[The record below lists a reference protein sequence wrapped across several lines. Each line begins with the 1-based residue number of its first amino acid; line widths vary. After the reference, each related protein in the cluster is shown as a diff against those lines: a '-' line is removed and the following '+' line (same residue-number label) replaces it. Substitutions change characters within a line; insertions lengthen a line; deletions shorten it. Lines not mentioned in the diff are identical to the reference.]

1 MPKAPTH
8 SHREKGVKSRVNNE
22 MKTFDVVA
30 LGEAMV
36 EFNQTTAGLP
46 GYLRGFGGDTSNS
59 VIAAAR
65 AGVRCGYL
73 SRVGRDT
80 FGQSLLDLW
89 TEEGVAT
96 TAIERDAEH
105 PTGIYFVTH
114 GPNGHEFSY
123 LRAGSAASRMT
134 PAWLQDGAA
143 NDLVAASKILH
154 VSGISM
160 AISSSSCDTVFAAI
174 QLAHEAATLVSFDA
188 NLRLKLW
195 PLARARACITQ
206 AISMSDIFLPSM
218 EDASI
223 LCGLNDPDQIVDWGH
238 SLGAQIVVLKL
249 GSEGALVSDG
259 SGRERIAGHQVQLM
273 DATGAGDCFAG
284 NLLARMAQGCTAFE
298 AARYANA
305 AAALA
310 VQGFGAVAPLPR
322 PDAVR
327 ALL

>member
-1 MPKAPTH
+1 
-8 SHREKGVKSRVNNE
+8 

-65 AGVRCGYL
+65 AGARCGYL
-73 SRVGRDT
+73 SRVGCDT

-96 TAIERDAEH
+96 TAIERDTEH
-105 PTGIYFVTH
+105 PTGIYFVAH

-134 PAWLQDGAA
+134 PTWLHAGVA
-143 NDLVAASKILH
+143 NDMVAASKILH

-160 AISSSSCDTVFAAI
+160 AISSSSCDTVFDAML
-174 QLAHEAATLVSFDA
+174 LARKATTLVSFDA

-218 EDASI
+218 EDASS
-223 LCGLNDPDQIVDWGH
+223 LYGLSDPDQIVDWAH
-238 SLGAQIVVLKL
+238 SLGAQIGV
-249 GSEGALVSDG
+249 
-259 SGRERIAGHQVQLM
+259 
-273 DATGAGDCFAG
+273 
-284 NLLARMAQGCTAFE
+284 
-298 AARYANA
+298 
-305 AAALA
+305 
-310 VQGFGAVAPLPR
+310 
-322 PDAVR
+322 
-327 ALL
+327 